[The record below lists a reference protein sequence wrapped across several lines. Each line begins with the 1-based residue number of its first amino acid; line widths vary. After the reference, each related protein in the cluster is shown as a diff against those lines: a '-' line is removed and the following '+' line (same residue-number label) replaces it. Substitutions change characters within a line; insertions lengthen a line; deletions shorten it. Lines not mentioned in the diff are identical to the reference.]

1 MEILEIRKATI
12 DDLQSILN
20 LYTQPGIDDARVL
33 DLPTA
38 ELIFRRMGQY
48 PNYSVYVAIYHGEII
63 GTFALLIM
71 DNLAHV
77 GAPSGIVEDV
87 VIHSNWRGH
96 GFGKQMMLYAMDQ
109 CRQAKCY
116 KMMLSSNLIRE
127 PAHRFYE
134 VIGFVRHGYSFVVPL
149 SE

>member
-38 ELIFRRMGQY
+38 ELIFRRMGKY
-48 PNYSVYVAIYHGEII
+48 PNYSVYVAIYHGKII

-96 GFGKQMMLYAMDQ
+96 GFGKQMMRYAMDQ

-127 PAHRFYE
+127 PAHKFYE
-134 VIGFVRHGYSFVVPL
+134 AIGFVRHGYSFVVQL